1 MKLAEER
8 DIKVKFPEEYFSKE
22 LAGKDAIFKVKVNE
36 IKKKELPELDD
47 EFAKDV
53 SEFDT
58 LKELKAS
65 IKEKLEKENE
75 DKATQLNKEG

>member
-1 MKLAEER
+1 MKAGEEK
-8 DIKVKFPEEYFSKE
+8 DVKVKFPDEYFSKD

-75 DKATQLNKEG
+75 EKVENT